1 MEPLGAVWVIIP
13 VHTPSALVLALGAG
27 AVVVVGAAVTPVLL
41 LQKEAVAAVVE
52 AAQAMLEAVV
62 VLVVLEIPEAQVIPA
77 ILAVQQLPAHLTV

>member
-13 VHTPSALVLALGAG
+13 VHGPFALVLALGAG
-27 AVVVVGAAVTPVLL
+27 AVLVVGAAVTPVLL
-41 LQKEAVAAVVE
+41 LQKEVEAALVE

-77 ILAVQQLPAHLTV
+77 ILAV